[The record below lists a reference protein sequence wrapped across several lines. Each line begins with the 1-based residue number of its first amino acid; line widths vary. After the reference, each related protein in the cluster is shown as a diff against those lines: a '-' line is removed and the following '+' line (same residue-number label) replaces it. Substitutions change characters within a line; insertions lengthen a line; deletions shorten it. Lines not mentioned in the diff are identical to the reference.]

1 MTNTVNPDYYNK
13 HSVTVGNV
21 TVHPIDLIE
30 DVDFDIGNVFKYLVR
45 FQDKG
50 KTEDLRKALTYLEHY
65 DQRKE
70 INSSSKEN
78 CYKQA
83 AKKLLL
89 SQLSQEN
96 KLLAQ
101 FIDSSSL
108 EEGKSHFEPN
118 KNASIYSYFN
128 NGRYD
133 YFHKSLS
140 DAILNKEK
148 GLQLFSW
155 EDLVLFSRHM
165 WNFSNFVSKLMV
177 IAERVAGNKQSC
189 HLHQVDFNKKD
200 YEWFNGCVERIK
212 KDASTEKTH
221 INTYHYDGDS
231 EFVLKYIRDVWLACF
246 FNVLLAWPKKDAVE
260 IGVFLTESLNTNS
273 EMLSDNN
280 TILFDPEA
288 MKANCRVCEKL
299 IKDIEE
305 YGSEDPLISLF
316 NSYRGLFHIG
326 FFKNILKILFSEE
339 NAIAMD

>member
-30 DVDFDIGNVFKYLVR
+30 DVNFDLGNIFKYLVR
-45 FQDKG
+45 YQDKG
-50 KTEDLRKALTYLEHY
+50 KTEDLKKALTYLEHY
-65 DQRKE
+65 DQRKKISE
-70 INSSSKEN
+70 DK

-96 KLLAQ
+96 ELLAR
-101 FIDSSSL
+101 FIGYSSWEKGDPYL
-108 EEGKSHFEPN
+108 GPD
-118 KNASIYSYFN
+118 KNAAVAYLSRGN
-128 NGRYD
+128 TYD
-133 YFHKSLS
+133 YFHKYLS
-140 DAILNKEK
+140 DIILNKEK
-148 GLQLFSW
+148 GLQLFSM
-155 EDLVLFSRHM
+155 DDFNLFSRHM

-177 IAERVAGNKQSC
+177 IAEKVAGNKQSS

-200 YEWFNGCVERIK
+200 FEWFEGCVERIK
-212 KDASTEKTH
+212 KDASADKTH
-221 INTYHYDGDS
+221 VNTYHYDGDS

-260 IGVFLTESLNTNS
+260 IGVFLTESLETNS

-288 MKANCRVCEKL
+288 MKANCKVCEKL
-299 IKDIEE
+299 IEDIRE
-305 YGSEDPLISLF
+305 YNSEDPLINLF
-316 NSYRGLFHIG
+316 YSYEGIFHID
-326 FFKNILKILFSEE
+326 FFKSILKVLFSEE
-339 NAIAMD
+339 NAITMD

>member
-50 KTEDLRKALTYLEHY
+50 KTEDLKKALTYLEHY

-70 INSSSKEN
+70 INSSSEEN

-96 KLLAQ
+96 KLLAG
-101 FIDSSSL
+101 FIESSSFQ
-108 EEGKSHFEPN
+108 EELLHFGPN
-118 KNASIYSYFN
+118 GSVSKCPYFN
-128 NGRYD
+128 KGKYAF
-133 YFHKSLS
+133 FHKYLS

-155 EDLVLFSRHM
+155 EDHVLFTRHM
-165 WNFSNFVSKLMV
+165 WNFSNFASKLMV
-177 IAERVAGNKQSC
+177 IAEKVAGNKQSS

-200 YEWFNGCVERIK
+200 FEWFNGCVERIK
-212 KDASTEKTH
+212 KDASADKPH
-221 INTYHYDGDS
+221 VNTYHYDGDS
-231 EFVLKYIRDVWLACF
+231 EFVLKYIRDIWLACF
-246 FNVLLAWPKKDAVE
+246 FNVLLAWPKKDAIE

-273 EMLSDNN
+273 EMLNDNN
-280 TILFDPEA
+280 TILFDSDA
-288 MKANCRVCEKL
+288 MKANCKVCEKL
-299 IKDIEE
+299 IEDIREH
-305 YGSEDPLISLF
+305 GSDDPLINLF
-316 NSYRGLFHIG
+316 YSYSGLFHID
-326 FFKNILKILFSEE
+326 FFKSILKVLFSEE
-339 NAIAMD
+339 NAITMD

>member
-70 INSSSKEN
+70 INSSSEEN

-89 SQLSQEN
+89 SQLSREN

-101 FIDSSSL
+101 FIDSSSW
-108 EEGKSHFEPN
+108 EEEKPHFGPD

-128 NGRYD
+128 NGRYE

-155 EDLVLFSRHM
+155 EDYILFTRHM

-177 IAERVAGNKQSC
+177 IAERVAGNKQSS

-200 YEWFNGCVERIK
+200 YEWFNGCIERIK
-212 KDASTEKTH
+212 KDASAEKTH
-221 INTYHYDGDS
+221 VNTYHYDSDS

-305 YGSEDPLISLF
+305 YGSNDPLINLF
-316 NSYRGLFHIG
+316 NSYRGLFHIN
-326 FFKNILKILFSEE
+326 FFKSILKVLFSEE
-339 NAIAMD
+339 NALTMN

>member
-30 DVDFDIGNVFKYLVR
+30 DVNFDLGNIFKYLVR
-45 FQDKG
+45 YQDKG
-50 KTEDLRKALTYLEHY
+50 KTEDLKKALTYLEHY
-65 DQRKE
+65 DQRKKISE
-70 INSSSKEN
+70 EK

-96 KLLAQ
+96 ELLAR
-101 FIDSSSL
+101 FIDYSSWEKGDPYL
-108 EEGKSHFEPN
+108 GPD
-118 KNASIYSYFN
+118 KNAAVAYLSRGN
-128 NGRYD
+128 TYD
-133 YFHKSLS
+133 YFHKYLS
-140 DAILNKEK
+140 DIILNKEK
-148 GLQLFSW
+148 GLQLFSM
-155 EDLVLFSRHM
+155 DDFNLFSRHM

-177 IAERVAGNKQSC
+177 IAEKVAGNKQSS

-200 YEWFNGCVERIK
+200 FEWFNGCVERIK
-212 KDASTEKTH
+212 KDASADKTH
-221 INTYHYDGDS
+221 VNTYHYDGDS

-288 MKANCRVCEKL
+288 MKANCKVCEKL
-299 IKDIEE
+299 IRDIEE
-305 YGSEDPLISLF
+305 YGSDDPLINLF
-316 NSYRGLFHIG
+316 YSYRGLFHID
-326 FFKNILKILFSEE
+326 FFKSILKVLFSEE
-339 NAIAMD
+339 NAITMD